1 MQTVFGGDSP
11 ASTPAASAPMRL
23 LLVRVWSTR
32 EGFRAS
38 ARRVDEDEARLF
50 TAAAPLTDYLAA
62 LAAESAP
69 DPHHPRGT
77 P

>member
-1 MQTVFGGDSP
+1 MT
-11 ASTPAASAPMRL
+11 TPAGTTAAPVPVHL

-50 TAAAPLTDYLAA
+50 TAPASLTDYLAA
-62 LAAESAP
+62 LAAESATDP
-69 DPHHPRGT
+69 DQPRGT

>member
-1 MQTVFGGDSP
+1 MN
-11 ASTPAASAPMRL
+11 APAAPAPVHL

-50 TAAAPLTDYLAA
+50 TAPASLTDYLAA
-62 LAAESAP
+62 LAAPSTTDP
-69 DPHHPRGT
+69 DQPRGT